1 MCPPIFSG
9 EMLKI
14 GYVWKQKKCTVKPHS
29 SCGIFFTSSNFFHKT
44 KYPQIPTHTNS
55 QMPLGRLYVFF
66 KPEQSSGYGSSLR
79 NGMVKKMQGFVV
91 HHRVKVR
98 ETYTEFERRDSKK
111 YGVSGKKKPPAPR
124 LFWVCQ
130 ISCFFRW
137 TFQKTIPTLD
147 KVHLS
152 PSIILNEQKIRIE
165 FLLEK
170 CEYLSEMRECT
181 LFFPNPFCQG
191 DLLRRSQTQDVDT
204 SSPPGAPTTKTQ
216 WFRICFEISR
226 RCLGKMNPI
235 WRAYFSS
242 GWRAKPPT
250 ILVDYELFQRSTFYQ
265 RPKPWIICWKTK
277 GIVLPSY
284 MTDFNTPRIRI
295 PLWTNT
301 VFHGSCQPRFHFA
314 VYLDLPSTKMKK
326 FYPPWN

>member
-1 MCPPIFSG
+1 MKEYLHNRCVSKCAPRFFVEKCWKLVMFGNKRSAQLNPTVLVGSFLLVAIFST
-9 EMLKI
+9 
-14 GYVWKQKKCTVKPHS
+14 KQNIRKSP
-29 SCGIFFTSSNFFHKT
+29 
-44 KYPQIPTHTNS
+44 HTNS

-79 NGMVKKMQGFVV
+79 NGMVKKVQGFVV

-98 ETYTEFERRDSKK
+98 ETYTEFDRRDTKK
-111 YGVSGKKKPPAPR
+111 YGVSEKR

-137 TFQKTIPTLD
+137 AFQKTIPTPD

-181 LFFPNPFCQG
+181 LFFPNPTCQG
-191 DLLRRSQTQDVDT
+191 DLLRRSQIQNVDT
-204 SSPPGAPTTKTQ
+204 SQPGAPTTKTQ
-216 WFRICFEISR
+216 WFRICFEFSR

-235 WRAYFSS
+235 WRAYVSS

-250 ILVDYELFQRSTFYQ
+250 IVVDCELCLKKHILSATKTFDYLLKNKGNSTTQLYDWF
-265 RPKPWIICWKTK
+265 
-277 GIVLPSY
+277 
-284 MTDFNTPRIRI
+284 
-295 PLWTNT
+295 
-301 VFHGSCQPRFHFA
+301 
-314 VYLDLPSTKMKK
+314 
-326 FYPPWN
+326 